1 MTRGASQA
9 VDATLSPPRA
19 LPDHRTLRLAEL
31 VQHLTGCAPRG
42 ALRALETTLD
52 LTDGDDEDALATV
65 ARAIVTLRHID
76 LREPRD

>member
-1 MTRGASQA
+1 
-9 VDATLSPPRA
+9 
-19 LPDHRTLRLAEL
+19 

-52 LTDGDDEDALATV
+52 LTDGDNDDALATV

-76 LREPRD
+76 LREPRELSS